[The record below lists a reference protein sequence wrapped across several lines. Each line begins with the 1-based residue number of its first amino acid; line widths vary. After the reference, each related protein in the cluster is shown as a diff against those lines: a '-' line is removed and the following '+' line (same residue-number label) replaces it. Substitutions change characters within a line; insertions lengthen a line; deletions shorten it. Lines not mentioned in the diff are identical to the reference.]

1 MTTVFFWASVVAYGA
16 LAAALVMAVIRMVRG
31 PSLPDRIVALD
42 MISYVAVAF
51 IALTTLV
58 SGQQIY
64 LDVALALALIAFLAV
79 VAFARYVEQMPRPER
94 RQEEAT

>member
-42 MISYVAVAF
+42 MVSYVTIGF

-94 RQEEAT
+94 QREEAT